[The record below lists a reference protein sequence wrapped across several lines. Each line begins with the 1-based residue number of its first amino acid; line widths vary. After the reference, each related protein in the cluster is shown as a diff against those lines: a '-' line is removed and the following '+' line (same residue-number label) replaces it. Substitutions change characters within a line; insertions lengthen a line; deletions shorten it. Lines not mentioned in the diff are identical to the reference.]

1 MVTVRLPFCST
12 STLSIGRERENKLK
26 KKMCKKKREK
36 KKIKLLSFLFWQHA
50 PFSFLFLTPGSPTPK
65 VASAPAPTS
74 FPPREDV
81 GETVTGRRET
91 HRRTETKRDT
101 GWGGESGYTGRQT
114 DRALRPERAP
124 SVQQGWGG
132 RAPAGRQLPWGG
144 APGRDGGGVEDPL
157 GPLQPCL
164 LPSC

>member
-65 VASAPAPTS
+65 VEQPPPPCPFLLGRMSGRQSQGGGRHTGGQR
-74 FPPREDV
+74 PRETRV
-81 GETVTGRRET
+81 GGRERE
-91 HRRTETKRDT
+91 H
-101 GWGGESGYTGRQT
+101 TGRQT
-114 DRALRPERAP
+114 DRALSPEGAP
-124 SVQQGWGG
+124 PVQQGWGG
-132 RAPAGRQLPWGG
+132 EAPAGRQLRSRGHQEG
-144 APGRDGGGVEDPL
+144 MVGVEEPL

-164 LPSC
+164 LPLC